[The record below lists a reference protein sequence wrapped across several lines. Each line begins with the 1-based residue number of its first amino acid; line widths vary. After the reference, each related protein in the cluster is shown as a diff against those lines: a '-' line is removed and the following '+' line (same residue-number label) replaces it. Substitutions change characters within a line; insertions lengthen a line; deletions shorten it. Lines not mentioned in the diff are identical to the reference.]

1 MLRHRLTDE
10 QWNLIVG
17 VFPEPK
23 RTGRPPR
30 DRRQVMD
37 GILWILRTGSPWRDL
52 PDAFGPWA
60 TVWDL
65 FDTWN
70 HDGTLQAILDEATSN
85 LDTESE
91 QLIQASLVNL
101 LADRTTFVIAHRL
114 STITRADM
122 IVVMDRGRIV
132 ETGTHAELAAA
143 GGVYT
148 QMFARQIQFESDFVD
163 AASQGLELENV
174 RLS

>member
-10 QWNLIVG
+10 QWNLISD
-17 VFPEPK
+17 VFSEPK

-30 DRRQVMD
+30 DRRQVVD

-70 HDGTLQAILDEATSN
+70 HDGTLQAILD
-85 LDTESE
+85 
-91 QLIQASLVNL
+91 
-101 LADRTTFVIAHRL
+101 RL
-114 STITRADM
+114 
-122 IVVMDRGRIV
+122 RGRVEIDEELWCIDGTIV
-132 ETGTHAELAAA
+132 RAAKCA
-143 GGVYT
+143 SGGGKKK
-148 QMFARQIQFESDFVD
+148 IQTSRKTMRSGAVV
-163 AASQGLELENV
+163 AV
-174 RLS
+174 

>member
-10 QWNLIVG
+10 QWNLISD
-17 VFPEPK
+17 VFSQPK

-70 HDGTLQAILDEATSN
+70 HDGTLQAILD
-85 LDTESE
+85 
-91 QLIQASLVNL
+91 
-101 LADRTTFVIAHRL
+101 RL
-114 STITRADM
+114 RGQVKIDEELWCIDGTIVRA
-122 IVVMDRGRIV
+122 
-132 ETGTHAELAAA
+132 AKCAA
-143 GGVYT
+143 GGGKKTIRKSRKTMRSGAVV
-148 QMFARQIQFESDFVD
+148 AV
-163 AASQGLELENV
+163 
-174 RLS
+174 